1 LPRRRLTP
9 GNFGNVPPS
18 SRRRTLTGVALFAV
32 IVAAVG
38 SYVAIQHGKSPL
50 LPASGS
56 FCKAQVNGEVLSLG
70 TGQAGIAATIA
81 GVARQ
86 RSMPRHAVTVA
97 YATALQ
103 ESKLRNLDYGD
114 LDSVGVFQQRP
125 SQGWG
130 TTRQLE
136 DPVYATSKFFAAL
149 VSVPSYQR
157 IPVYKAAQAVQRS
170 ADGQAYRQYTQLA
183 SALSSA
189 FTGGAPHAVWCWFD
203 GAGAKVHLAAAARQ
217 LTKTFGQVTVHS
229 AADPTM
235 RVSTTGSDGWTLAAW
250 LVSHAGVYGIREI
263 RYLGYQ
269 WTAAHGAQGWVRQ
282 EPRRGGPAPA
292 GTVVLG

>member
-1 LPRRRLTP
+1 MPT
-9 GNFGNVPPS
+9 S
-18 SRRRTLTGVALFAV
+18 SRRRTLTGAAVLAL
-32 IVAAVG
+32 IVAGVG
-38 SYVAIQHGKSPL
+38 SYAAIQNGSSPL
-50 LPASGS
+50 LPSGS
-56 FCKAQVNGEVLSLG
+56 FCKAQAGGEVLSLG
-70 TGQAGIAATIA
+70 TGQARIAATIA
-81 GVARQ
+81 GVARHQ
-86 RSMPRHAVTVA
+86 SMPRHAVTVA

-125 SQGWG
+125 SEGWG

-136 DPVYATSKFFAAL
+136 DPVYATTKFFAAL

-183 SALSSA
+183 SALTSA
-189 FTGGAPHAVWCWFD
+189 FTGSAPRAVWCWFD
-203 GAGAKVHLAAAARQ
+203 GADAKIQLAAAARQ
-217 LTKTFGQVTVHS
+217 LTKAFGPVTVRS

-235 RVSTTGSDGWTLAAW
+235 RVSANGSDGWALAAW
-250 LVSHAGVYGIREI
+250 LVSHAGVYGIREV

-269 WTAAHGAQGWVRQ
+269 WTAAHGTQGWVRQ
-282 EPRRGGPAPA
+282 DSQHHAPAPP
-292 GTVVLG
+292 GTVVVG